1 MKGEVTD
8 EEIRAKKEA
17 EDKKLKDDADE
28 IRSKDSQGDQVM
40 NKKVQEE
47 DEEESSLFEEE
58 KPKPVAQQQP
68 QNNSSSAREGL
79 GMFASDLP
87 ADELDEELQNALRIS
102 MQQR

>member
-40 NKKVQEE
+40 NKKV
-47 DEEESSLFEEE
+47 
-58 KPKPVAQQQP
+58 
-68 QNNSSSAREGL
+68 
-79 GMFASDLP
+79 
-87 ADELDEELQNALRIS
+87 
-102 MQQR
+102 